1 MKITD
6 SEVIKTGEQE
16 LIDAITAD
24 LDWGAIEDIFRKD
37 HNLGI
42 EEDVE
47 YKRGDMIVHDNR
59 IAYQLDFEV
68 KVTISLLL
76 DREGNYISVK
86 TADRVDPPEDNRV
99 SPEDGQGSR
108 DEDSEQGFPEVF
120 PEDHPGEGF
129 QDDQPTSAAF
139 PDENPEDKIT
149 RMASRAGELMEALGE

>member
-47 YKRGDMIVHDNR
+47 YKRGDMVVHNNR

-68 KVTISLLL
+68 KVTISVLL

-86 TADRVDPPEDNRV
+86 TADPVDPPEDNRV
-99 SPEDGQGSR
+99 SPEDVQGSM
-108 DEDSEQGFPEVF
+108 DDDSEQGSPEAL
-120 PEDHPGEGF
+120 PGDHPREGF
-129 QDDQPTSAAF
+129 QEDQPTSTAF

-149 RMASRAGELMEALGE
+149 RMASLAGEMMEALEE